1 MLNTYYDLPVSF
13 FGSEVISAKNE
24 NSPSD
29 LSSKKVTSVATEILE
44 MAHGLKEYGQL
55 YKDKPLMD
63 RFKNGNNID
72 NLALAKIQRRFT
84 TLKDRVEI
92 LIDVDPRIEG
102 VFKKMVKV
110 GIDNGSK
117 RGGLESINQDVLSLI
132 GKKNIIDSGPF
143 SKHGIICVKD
153 SAMPDPRPSNLV
165 SATELKE
172 MKALRKKVLDPKE
185 GLFKINVKGLPDI
198 FASSKFITKT
208 KNSLE
213 KLLTHKA
220 GRELIKNLCDLVF
233 QDVYRITIKPGVVD
247 VADPDTDTVLLS
259 QKILREVGIESGS
272 NVSINTPRWITLGH
286 ELIHMLHYYDKTIDG
301 NDDRKDIPDMHLWSN
316 GEEYVTI
323 GDPTKPINP
332 ISENGLRQNSLHP
345 LRRYHVSSVP
355 YSGDFIQLLKT
366 NQVTREQIKDSID
379 LCCQTW
385 DPLLASKLLD
395 HSIGQQVVKEYFH
408 AIYPMA
414 ERNEDQ
420 NTIDRMRNLFPLD
433 YKHYEEN

>member
-1 MLNTYYDLPVSF
+1 MLNTYYELPVSF
-13 FGSEVISAKNE
+13 FNTEVHSVKKE
-24 NSPSD
+24 NSPVD
-29 LSSKKVTSVATEILE
+29 QRVTSVATEILE

-63 RFKNGNNID
+63 RFKNGSNID
-72 NLALAKIQRRFT
+72 NLALAKLQRRFT
-84 TLKDRVEI
+84 TLKGRVEK
-92 LIDVDPRIEG
+92 LKNVDPRIG
-102 VFKKMVKV
+102 RVFKKMVKV
-110 GIDNGSK
+110 GIDDSSK
-117 RGGLESINQDVLSLI
+117 RGGLESLNQDLLSLI

-153 SAMPDPRPSNLV
+153 SAMPDPRPVNLV
-165 SATELKE
+165 SKTELKE
-172 MKALRKKVLDPKE
+172 MIELRKKVLDPKA
-185 GLFKINVKGLPDI
+185 GLFKIDGKDLPDI
-198 FASSKFITKT
+198 FASNKFITKT
-208 KNSLE
+208 KNSIE
-213 KLLTHKA
+213 KLLTYKV
-220 GRELIKNLCDLVF
+220 GRELLKNLCDLVF
-233 QDVYRITIKPGVVD
+233 KDVYRITINPGEVD
-247 VADPDTDTVLLS
+247 EADFENNTVLLS
-259 QKILREVGIESGS
+259 QKIFRGVGLESGH
-272 NVSINTPRWITLGH
+272 NVSINSPRWITLGH
-286 ELIHMLHYYDKTIDG
+286 ELIHMLHYYDETIDG

-355 YSGDFIQLLKT
+355 YNGDFIQLLKT
-366 NQVTREQIKDSID
+366 NQVTREQIKNSID

-414 ERNEDQ
+414 ELNKDQ

-433 YKHYEEN
+433 YKEYEEN